1 MAAPIMVTNLPSG
14 GHCNGLSDP
23 NYDGAANQ
31 FRLVPGRRPCVWQA
45 GLTS

>member
-14 GHCNGLSDP
+14 GHCNGLSD

-31 FRLVPGRRPCVWQA
+31 FRFVPGRRPCVWQA